1 MYENNNIG
9 MYNNIKLFKHQSKC
23 VDWIKTHY
31 GLVLYHSMG
40 SGKTITSLAMVYQFE
55 YPIII
60 IATKASRKNF
70 QDDIKK
76 MGLDITRIQ
85 ILTYQK
91 AIKSIM
97 DHRLSLSNY
106 SVIIDEA
113 HHLRSGS
120 KLQSILIEE
129 CARAKKLVLLTGTIF
144 YNSLTDL
151 SVLVNMVKMDEVLPE
166 TNKEFKFFFWDDLY
180 EAPGNVSTLKE
191 RIEGTISYYVVPH
204 DTTHYPK
211 SYITYNKV
219 DMLNAQISVY
229 RHYLKKILSL
239 DNIQH
244 IDYTILDKRKVNN
257 FLNVTRQL
265 SNTLDNS
272 PDFPKILAIW
282 QYISNNP
289 KPIIVYSNYLA
300 NGVLPLAVHLDKAKI
315 SYALYF
321 GEQTEEKR
329 NKIIDNYNRGKI
341 DVLLITSAGSESL
354 DLKNT
359 RSIHIM
365 EPHWNESKINQI
377 IGRAIRYD
385 SHANLPQSDRIVEIV
400 RWISVFGFKIPYD
413 TADEYLVKTAQQKE
427 KMFNAFDKIIQESS
441 I

>member
-1 MYENNNIG
+1 MTKFK
-9 MYNNIKLFKHQSKC
+9 IKLFEHQVKC
-23 VDWIKTHY
+23 VNWLKNHY
-31 GLVLYHSMG
+31 GLILYHSMG
-40 SGKTITSLAMVYQFE
+40 TGKTITSLAMVYQFT

-60 IATKASRKNF
+60 ISTKASRKNF

-76 MGLDITRIQ
+76 MDLDQSRFQ

-91 AIKSIM
+91 SIRLIM
-97 DHRLSLSNY
+97 DSQLNFSNC

-113 HHLRSGS
+113 HHLRSGT

-129 CARAKKLVLLTGTIF
+129 CIRAKKIILLTGTIF
-144 YNSLTDL
+144 YNALTDL
-151 SVLVNMVKMDEVLPE
+151 SVLVNIVKKDEVLPE

-180 EAPGNVSTLKE
+180 EAPSFVDTFKE
-191 RIEGTISYYVVPH
+191 RIDGTISYFKKSH
-204 DTTHYPK
+204 DLHYPK
-211 SYITYNKV
+211 SFTTYIRV
-219 DMLNAQISVY
+219 DMSNAQISEY

-244 IDYTILDKRKVNN
+244 IDYSVLDKRKVNN

-265 SNTLDNS
+265 SNTLENS
-272 PDFPKILAIW
+272 PDFPKIIAIFK
-282 QYISNNP
+282 YIKSNP

-300 NGVLPLAVHLDKAKI
+300 NGILPLTIHLNKNKI
-315 SYALYF
+315 SYSIYF

-329 NKIIDNYNRGKI
+329 NKIIDNYNERKT

-385 SHANLPQSDRIVEIV
+385 SHAKLPELDRTVEIV
-400 RWISVFGFKIPYD
+400 RWISVFGYKIPYE
-413 TADEYLVKTAQQKE
+413 TADEYLVNIALKKE
-427 KMFNAFDKIIQESS
+427 KMFSSFDKIIQECS

>member
-1 MYENNNIG
+1 MIKNNYKIE
-9 MYNNIKLFKHQSKC
+9 LFDHQLKC
-23 VDWIKTHY
+23 INWMKNHY

-40 SGKTITSLAMVYQFE
+40 SGKTITSLAMVYQFK

-60 IATKASRKNF
+60 ISTKASRKNF
-70 QDDIKK
+70 YDDIKK
-76 MGLDITRIQ
+76 MGLNQSRIQ

-97 DHRLSLSNY
+97 DRQLSFKGY
-106 SVIIDEA
+106 SIIIDEA
-113 HHLRSGS
+113 HHLRSGT
-120 KLQSILIEE
+120 KLQSILITE
-129 CARAKKLVLLTGTIF
+129 CLEAKKLVLLTGTVF

-151 SVLVNMVKMDEVLPE
+151 SVLVNMIKKDEVLPE
-166 TNKEFKFFFWDDLY
+166 TSKEFKFFFWDDLY
-180 EAPGNVSTLKE
+180 EAPGSISTLQE
-191 RIEGTISYYVVPH
+191 RIEGTISYYKKSQ
-204 DTTHYPK
+204 DSEHYPK
-211 SYITYNKV
+211 SITTYINV
-219 DMLNAQISVY
+219 DMSNAQISEY

-244 IDYTILDKRKVNN
+244 IDYSVLDKRKVNN

-265 SNTLDNS
+265 SNTLENS
-272 PDFPKILAIW
+272 PEFPKIIAIW
-282 QYISNNP
+282 EYIKKAP
-289 KPIIVYSNYLA
+289 KPLIVYSNYLP
-300 NGVLPLAVHLDKAKI
+300 NGVLPLTIHLDKNKV
-315 SYALYF
+315 SYDIYF

-329 NKIIDNYNRGKI
+329 NKIIDKYNEGKI

-365 EPHWNESKINQI
+365 EPYWNESKINQI

-385 SHANLPQSDRIVEIV
+385 SHKALPISERTVEIV
-400 RWISVFGFKIPYD
+400 RWISVFGYKISFE
-413 TADEYLVKTAQQKE
+413 TADEYLVKIAQQKD

>member
-1 MYENNNIG
+1 MEKK
-9 MYNNIKLFKHQSKC
+9 YNVKLFDYQLKC
-23 VDWIKTHY
+23 VEWLKKHY
-31 GLVLYHSMG
+31 GLILYHSMG
-40 SGKTITSLAMVYQFE
+40 TGKTITSLAMVYQFT

-60 IATKASRKNF
+60 ISTKASKKNF

-76 MGLDITRIQ
+76 MNLDESRIQ

-97 DHRLSLSNY
+97 DNNLDFSSY
-106 SVIIDEA
+106 SIIIDEA

-120 KLQSILIEE
+120 KLQSILITE
-129 CARAKKLVLLTGTIF
+129 CLKAKKIVLLTGTIF

-151 SVLVNMVKMDEVLPE
+151 SVLVNIIKKDEVLPE
-166 TNKEFKFFFWDDLY
+166 TNKEFKFFFWDDIY
-180 EAPGNVSTLKE
+180 EMPGSVETLKE
-191 RIEGTISYYVVPH
+191 RIDGTISYYKKQN
-204 DTTHYPK
+204 DLHYPK
-211 SYITYNKV
+211 YFTIDIKV
-219 DMLNAQISVY
+219 DMSNAQISEY

-244 IDYTILDKRKVNN
+244 IDYSILDKHKVNN

-265 SNTLDNS
+265 SNTIDNS
-272 PDFPKILAIW
+272 PDFPKIIKIFE
-282 QYISNNP
+282 YIKNAP
-289 KPIIVYSNYLA
+289 KPIIVYSNYLS
-300 NGVLPLAVHLDKAKI
+300 NGILPLTIHLDKNKI
-315 SYALYF
+315 KYAIYF
-321 GEQTEEKR
+321 GEQKEEKR
-329 NKIIDNYNRGKI
+329 NKIIDNYNNRNI

-359 RSIHIM
+359 RSIHIV

-385 SHANLPQSDRIVEIV
+385 SHKNLPEIERTVEIV
-400 RWISVFGFKIPYD
+400 HWISVFGYKIPFE
-413 TADEYLVKTAQQKE
+413 TADEYLIKIANQKE
-427 KMFNAFDKIIQESS
+427 KMFSSFDKIIKECS

>member
-1 MYENNNIG
+1 MSANNK
-9 MYNNIKLFKHQSKC
+9 NNVQLFPHQTKC
-23 VDWIKTHY
+23 VDWLKNHY

-40 SGKTITSLAMVYQFE
+40 SGKTITSLSMVYQFK
-55 YPIII
+55 YPIVII
-60 IATKASRKNF
+60 STKASRKNF
-70 QDDIKK
+70 TDDIKK
-76 MGLDITRIQ
+76 MQLDASRFQ

-91 AIKSIM
+91 AIKMIM
-97 DHRLSLSNY
+97 DLNLSFSNC

-113 HHLRSGS
+113 HHLRSGT

-129 CARAKKLVLLTGTIF
+129 CTRAKKIVLLTGTIF

-151 SVLVNMVKMDEVLPE
+151 SVLVNIIKKDEVLPE
-166 TNKEFKFFFWDDLY
+166 TNKEFKFFFWDDIY
-180 EAPGNVSTLKE
+180 EAPGSVDTLEE
-191 RIEGTISYYVVPH
+191 RIKGTISYYKKSH
-204 DTTHYPK
+204 DSHHYPK
-211 SYITYNKV
+211 STTSYVTV
-219 DMLNAQISVY
+219 DMSNAQISEY

-244 IDYTILDKRKVNN
+244 IDYSVLDKRKVNN

-265 SNTLDNS
+265 SNTLENS
-272 PDFPKILAIW
+272 PDFPKILAMW
-282 QYISNNP
+282 EYIKKNP
-289 KPIIVYSNYLA
+289 KPIVVYSNYLS
-300 NGVLPLAVHLDKAKI
+300 NGILPLTIHLNKNKV
-315 SYALYF
+315 SYALYY
-321 GEQTEEKR
+321 GEQVEEKR
-329 NKIIDNYNRGKI
+329 NKIINNYNDRKI

-385 SHANLPQSDRIVEIV
+385 SHKALDVDSRTVEIV
-400 RWISVFGFKIPYD
+400 RWISVFGYKIPYE
-413 TADEYLVKTAQQKE
+413 TADEYLVKKAKE
-427 KMFNAFDKIIQESS
+427 KDKMFEAFDKIIQKCS

>member
-1 MYENNNIG
+1 MTNYK
-9 MYNNIKLFKHQSKC
+9 IKLFDHQLKC
-23 VDWIKTHY
+23 IDWLKNHD

-40 SGKTITSLAMVYQFE
+40 SGKTITSIAMVYQFK

-60 IATKASRKNF
+60 ISTKASRKNF
-70 QDDIKK
+70 QDDITK
-76 MGLDITRIQ
+76 MGLDLARFQ
-85 ILTYQK
+85 IITYQK

-97 DHRLSLSNY
+97 NSQMTFDSY

-113 HHLRSGS
+113 HHLRTGT

-129 CARAKKLVLLTGTIF
+129 LVRAKKIVLLTGTIF

-151 SVLVNMVKMDEVLPE
+151 SVLVNIIKKDEVLPE
-166 TNKEFKFFFWDDLY
+166 TSKEFKFFFWDDIY
-180 EAPGNVSTLKE
+180 EAPGSVDTLKE
-191 RIEGTISYYVVPH
+191 RIIGTISYFKKPQ
-204 DTTHYPK
+204 DTHYPK
-211 SYITYNKV
+211 YFTTFKQV
-219 DMLNAQISVY
+219 DMSNGQISEY

-244 IDYTILDKRKVNN
+244 IDYSILDKRKVNN

-265 SNTLDNS
+265 SNTLESS
-272 PDFPKILAIW
+272 PDFPKIIAIYE
-282 QYISNNP
+282 YIKKAP
-289 KPIIVYSNYLA
+289 KPLIVYSNYLP
-300 NGVLPLAVHLDKAKI
+300 NGILPLTIHLDKARI
-315 SYALYF
+315 PYAIYF

-329 NKIIDNYNRGKI
+329 NKIIDNYNGGKL

-385 SHANLPQSDRIVEIV
+385 SHASLPESDRTVEIV
-400 RWISVFGFKIPYD
+400 RWISVFGYKIPFE
-413 TADEYLVKTAQQKE
+413 TADEYLVKIAQQKE
-427 KMFNAFDKIIQESS
+427 KMFQSFDKIIQECS
-441 I
+441 IEHS

>member
-1 MYENNNIG
+1 MSNHK
-9 MYNNIKLFKHQSKC
+9 IKLFEHQIKC
-23 VDWIKTHY
+23 VNWLKNHY
-31 GLVLYHSMG
+31 GLILYHSMG
-40 SGKTITSLAMVYQFE
+40 SGKTITSLAMVYQFK
-55 YPIII
+55 YPILII
-60 IATKASRKNF
+60 STKASRKNF

-76 MGLDITRIQ
+76 MGLDTSRIE
-85 ILTYQK
+85 IMTYQK

-97 DHRLSLSNY
+97 DSKLNFDDY

-113 HHLRSGS
+113 HHLRTGT
-120 KLQSILIEE
+120 KLQSILINE
-129 CARAKKLVLLTGTIF
+129 CLNARKIVLLTGTIF

-151 SVLVNMVKMDEVLPE
+151 SVLVNIIKKDEVLPE
-166 TNKEFKFFFWDDLY
+166 TSKEFKFFFWDDIY
-180 EAPGNVSTLKE
+180 EAPGSVDTLKE
-191 RIEGTISYYVVPH
+191 RIEGTISYYKKSH
-204 DTTHYPK
+204 DTHYPK
-211 SYITYNKV
+211 SITTVIKV
-219 DMLNAQISVY
+219 DMSNAQISEY

-244 IDYTILDKRKVNN
+244 IDYSVLDKRKVNN

-265 SNTLDNS
+265 SNTLENS
-272 PDFPKILAIW
+272 PDFPKIIAIW
-282 QYISNNP
+282 EYIKTSP
-289 KPIIVYSNYLA
+289 KPIIVYSNYLS
-300 NGVLPLAVHLDKAKI
+300 NGILPLTVYLDKNKV

-329 NKIIDNYNRGKI
+329 NRIIDNYNNRKL

-385 SHANLPQSDRIVEIV
+385 SHASLPESERTVEIV
-400 RWISVFGFKIPYD
+400 RWISVFGYKIPYE
-413 TADEYLVKTAQQKE
+413 TADEYLVKIAQEKE
-427 KMFNAFDKIIQESS
+427 KMFQAFDKIIQECS

>member
-1 MYENNNIG
+1 MINFNG
-9 MYNNIKLFKHQSKC
+9 IKLFEYQIKC
-23 VDWIKTHY
+23 VNWLKKHD
-31 GLVLYHSMG
+31 GLILYHSMG
-40 SGKTITSLAMVYQFE
+40 SGKTITSLAMVYQHK

-60 IATKASRKNF
+60 ISTKASRKNF

-76 MGLDITRIQ
+76 MNLDITRIQ

-91 AIKSIM
+91 VIKLIM
-97 DHRLSLSNY
+97 DGQLDFANY

-113 HHLRSGS
+113 HHLRSGT
-120 KLQSILIEE
+120 KLQSILITE
-129 CARAKKLVLLTGTIF
+129 CIKAKKIVLLTGTIF

-151 SVLVNMVKMDEVLPE
+151 SILVNIIKRDEILPE
-166 TNKEFKFFFWDDLY
+166 TNKEFKFFFWDDIY
-180 EAPGNVSTLKE
+180 EAPGSVDILKE
-191 RIEGTISYYVVPH
+191 RIEGTISYFKKQK
-204 DTTHYPK
+204 DSHYPE
-211 SYITYNKV
+211 SYTNYIKV
-219 DMLNAQISVY
+219 DMSNAQISEY

-244 IDYTILDKRKVNN
+244 IDYSILDKRKVNN
-257 FLNVTRQL
+257 FLSVTRQL
-265 SNTLDNS
+265 SNTLENS

-282 QYISNNP
+282 EYIKKNP

-300 NGVLPLAVHLDKAKI
+300 NGILPLTTQLNKNKV
-315 SYALYF
+315 SYALYY
-321 GEQTEEKR
+321 GEQTEDKR
-329 NKIIDNYNRGKI
+329 NKIIDNYNNRKT

-385 SHANLPQSDRIVEIV
+385 SHKALAKLERTVEIV
-400 RWISVFGFKIPYD
+400 RWISVFGYKIPYE
-413 TADEYLVKTAQQKE
+413 TADEYLVKIAQQKD
-427 KMFNAFDKIIQESS
+427 KMFNSFDTIIKESS

>member
-1 MYENNNIG
+1 METNY
-9 MYNNIKLFKHQSKC
+9 NIKLFDHQNRCVEWLKKH
-23 VDWIKTHY
+23 D

-40 SGKTITSLAMVYQFE
+40 SGKTITSIAMVSQFKFQ
-55 YPIII
+55 III
-60 IATKASRKNF
+60 ISTKASRKNF

-76 MGLDITRIQ
+76 MGLDISRIQ
-85 ILTYQK
+85 IITYQK
-91 AIKSIM
+91 VIKMIMEGELDFSEYSI
-97 DHRLSLSNY
+97 
-106 SVIIDEA
+106 IIDEA
-113 HHLRSGS
+113 HHLRTGT
-120 KLQSILIEE
+120 KLQSILITE
-129 CARAKKLVLLTGTIF
+129 CMKAKKIVLLTGTIF

-151 SVLVNMVKMDEVLPE
+151 SVLVNIIKRDEVLPE
-166 TNKEFKFFFWDDLY
+166 TNKEFKFFFWDEMY
-180 EAPGNVSTLKE
+180 EAPGSIDTFKE
-191 RIEGTISYYVVPH
+191 RIGGTISYFKKTH
-204 DTTHYPK
+204 DTHYPK
-211 SYITYNKV
+211 SFTTYIKV
-219 DMLNAQISVY
+219 DMVNTQISEY

-244 IDYTILDKRKVNN
+244 IDYSIIDKRKVNN

-265 SNTLDNS
+265 SNTIENS

-282 QYISNNP
+282 EYIKKSQ

-300 NGVLPLAVHLDKAKI
+300 NGILPLTVHLNNNKV
-315 SYALYF
+315 SYALYY

-329 NKIIDNYNRGKI
+329 NKIIDGYNDRKI

-365 EPHWNESKINQI
+365 EPYWNESKINQI

-385 SHANLPQSDRIVEIV
+385 SHKALPESERTVEIV
-400 RWISVFGFKIPYD
+400 RWISVFGYKIPYE
-413 TADEYLVKTAQQKE
+413 TADEYLVKIAQQKE
-427 KMFNAFDKIIQESS
+427 KMFKSFDAIIQECS

>member
-1 MYENNNIG
+1 MVKIE
-9 MYNNIKLFKHQSKC
+9 LFDYQKKC
-23 VDWIKTHY
+23 VEWLKTHY
-31 GLVLYHSMG
+31 GLILYHSMG
-40 SGKTITSLAMVYQFE
+40 SGKTITSLTMVSQFS

-60 IATKASRKNF
+60 ISTKASRKNF

-76 MGLDITRIQ
+76 IGIQDKHIQ

-97 DHRLSLSNY
+97 DNKLSFENCSI
-106 SVIIDEA
+106 IIDEA
-113 HHLRSGS
+113 HHLRTGT
-120 KLQSILIEE
+120 KLQNILITE
-129 CARAKKLVLLTGTIF
+129 CLNAKKIVLLTGTIF

-151 SVLVNMVKMDEVLPE
+151 SVLVNIIKKDEVLPE

-180 EAPGNVSTLKE
+180 EAVGSVETLKE
-191 RIEGTISYYVVPH
+191 RISGTISWYKKKH
-204 DTTHYPK
+204 DLHYPK
-211 SYITYNKV
+211 SFSTNMYV
-219 DMLNAQISVY
+219 DMSNAQISEY

-244 IDYTILDKRKVNN
+244 IDYSILDKRKVNN

-272 PDFPKILAIW
+272 PDFPKIIMIFK
-282 QYISNNP
+282 YIQTNP
-289 KPIIVYSNYLA
+289 KPIVVYSNYLS
-300 NGVLPLAVHLDKAKI
+300 NGILPLTTHLDKNKI

-321 GEQTEEKR
+321 GEQTEDKR
-329 NKIIDNYNRGKI
+329 NKIIDNYNNRKI
-341 DVLLITSAGSESL
+341 DVLLISSAGSESL

-385 SHANLPQSDRIVEIV
+385 SHSNLKENERSVEIV
-400 RWISVFGFKIPYD
+400 RWISVFGYKIPYE
-413 TADEYLVKTAQQKE
+413 TADEYLVKTAQQKQ
-427 KMFNAFDKIIQESS
+427 KMFDAFDKIIQECS

>member
-1 MYENNNIG
+1 MVPNY
-9 MYNNIKLFKHQSKC
+9 NIKLFSHQIKC
-23 VDWIKTHY
+23 VEWMQNHD
-31 GLVLYHSMG
+31 GLILYHSMG
-40 SGKTITSLAMVYQFE
+40 SGKTITSLAMVYQFKF
-55 YPIII
+55 PIII
-60 IATKASRKNF
+60 ISTKASRKNF

-76 MGLDITRIQ
+76 MGLEQSRIE

-91 AIKSIM
+91 VIKMIM
-97 DHRLSLSNY
+97 DGKLDLSSY

-113 HHLRSGS
+113 HHLRTGT
-120 KLQSILIEE
+120 KLQSILITE
-129 CARAKKLVLLTGTIF
+129 CVKAKKIVLLTGTIF

-151 SVLVNMVKMDEVLPE
+151 SVLVNIIKRDEVLPE

-180 EAPGNVSTLKE
+180 EAPGSVDTLKE
-191 RIEGTISYYVVPH
+191 RIQGTISYFKKSQ
-204 DTTHYPK
+204 DIHYPT
-211 SYITYNKV
+211 SYTTYIKV
-219 DMLNAQISVY
+219 DMSNAQISEY

-244 IDYTILDKRKVNN
+244 IDYSILDKRKVNN

-265 SNTLDNS
+265 SNTLSNS
-272 PDFPKILAIW
+272 PDLPKILAMW
-282 QYISNNP
+282 EYISKAP

-300 NGVLPLAVHLDKAKI
+300 NGILPLTIHLDKNKV
-315 SYALYF
+315 SYSLYF

-329 NKIIDNYNRGKI
+329 NKIIDKYNQRQT

-365 EPHWNESKINQI
+365 EPHWNESKISQI

-385 SHANLPQSDRIVEIV
+385 SHKALPETERTVEIV
-400 RWISVFGFKIPYD
+400 RWVSVFGYKIPYE
-413 TADEYLVKTAQQKE
+413 TADEYLVKIAQQKD
-427 KMFNAFDKIIQESS
+427 KMFTSFDKIIQESS